1 MTRRTSHPLPLPA
14 LPAVAL
20 LALALGACAER
31 TRYAPI
37 ALNETSIGLLE
48 RVRTYYVRTGD
59 RHAMACQTDPA
70 YAKRFADCGDLA
82 QRHHPQARDIVQ
94 ATLLANGC
102 RIVFVWGDP
111 TEYAPGER
119 VGGIAA
125 QPDGIVRFKHP
136 LGPHEG
142 FIELQ
147 TESSSAGMFDE
158 KSGKR
163 TRPPAAKAP
172 FANATAQVFVPGL
185 VQAIYKRAAR
195 DRATGNLKGVIEDV
209 LELLPPCAM

>member
-1 MTRRTSHPLPLPA
+1 MIRTAMRLPPFPA
-14 LPAVAL
+14 LPAVAV
-20 LALALGACAER
+20 LAIALGACTER

-37 ALNETSIGLLE
+37 ALNETSTGLLE

-70 YAKRFADCGDLA
+70 YARRFADCGDLA

-125 QPDGIVRFKHP
+125 QPDGIVRFAQT
-136 LGPHEG
+136 LGPHDG

-158 KSGKR
+158 KTGKR

-172 FANATAQVFVPGL
+172 FANATAQVFVPGF

-195 DRATGNLKGVIEDV
+195 DRSTGNLKGVIEDV
-209 LELLPPCAM
+209 LEHLPPCDM

>member
-142 FIELQ
+142 AVCQ
-147 TESSSAGMFDE
+147 CH
-158 KSGKR
+158 R
-163 TRPPAAKAP
+163 
-172 FANATAQVFVPGL
+172 PGL
-185 VQAIYKRAAR
+185 RARAGAGDLQARRARPRHRQPQGRDRGRARAAATLRHVGAAHGR
-195 DRATGNLKGVIEDV
+195 DHRTAT
-209 LELLPPCAM
+209 P